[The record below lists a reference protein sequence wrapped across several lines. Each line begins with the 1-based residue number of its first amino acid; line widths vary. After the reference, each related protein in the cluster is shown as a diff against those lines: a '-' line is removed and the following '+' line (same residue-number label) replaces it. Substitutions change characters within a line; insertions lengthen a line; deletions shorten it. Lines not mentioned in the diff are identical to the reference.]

1 MTSTNIMNLIEKDI
15 SLFYFS
21 SGGIQKSD
29 KCVTVLSTT
38 APHILMDKD
47 RHLDRKEHGGQW
59 IPWHNLLRKTLIK
72 DAKFSTV
79 PVLSNSNIKTQLH
92 SQLSSGKSSLLFFH
106 LFLWLLCYLTLD
118 FLIFFLRLEIYTRLS
133 HLTQPCFIDNYLLLI
148 QCWILCSWILSC

>member
-1 MTSTNIMNLIEKDI
+1 MNLIEKDI

-92 SQLSSGKSSLLFFH
+92 SQLSSGKSSLLFIH

-118 FLIFFLRLEIYTRLS
+118 FLIFFFE
-133 HLTQPCFIDNYLLLI
+133 
-148 QCWILCSWILSC
+148 SWNLYPAFPFDSTMFYW